1 MERQL
6 IQMNRIWLW
15 TRNCLACQWNKH
27 HVNTLHQW
35 PHTSSYF
42 SICHLKL
49 MGASKETHC
58 KVIYRWSRGCWDR
71 ERFIIFLLAVL
82 TVPAG
87 RGSLELLDSREMSV
101 HKCCG
106 KNEEKQRTGQRER
119 GKSSRKKQFSHTKP
133 FTRTWKEQIY
143 PTHHPR
149 GEQADT
155 H

>member
-1 MERQL
+1 
-6 IQMNRIWLW
+6 
-15 TRNCLACQWNKH
+15 
-27 HVNTLHQW
+27 
-35 PHTSSYF
+35 
-42 SICHLKL
+42 
-49 MGASKETHC
+49 MGASKEMHC

-71 ERFIIFLLAVL
+71 ERFIIFLVAVL

-106 KNEEKQRTGQRER
+106 KNGEKRRTGQRER

-155 H
+155 HKTLPHLRNYPQTFRSVMISITQHYWVLLWPEERNCDCIRNLS